1 MKARK
6 FGGISKDHWRNI
18 SITRNIKGA
27 HFAVGCDCWNHH
39 LPKRSAVMNQEKY
52 IGMGV
57 HLATISVAV
66 MDSSGKLIRECILE
80 TKAATIL
87 EFIAGL
93 RGTLSVTFEEGTSAA
108 WLHDLLKP
116 HASHLVVCDPRRN
129 ALLKDGSKS
138 GRKDAGKMREVLHA
152 HKLHAV
158 YHGEHEVRTLKELG
172 RSYLTIT
179 KDLTRVMSRIKALYR
194 SWAIPCSGATV
205 YAPRHRDEWL
215 AKIPHPGVRLR
226 AERLYQQL
234 DLLQPVRQGAR
245 RDLLAESHKHH
256 AVKLLRNIPSI
267 GPIRAA
273 LLVALL
279 QTPHRFRT
287 KRQLWAYS
295 GFAVETHDR
304 GEYRFVRGKLRRNR
318 ERLTVLGLNDNHNH
332 DLKNRFK
339 GAALSANAHPGPLYD
354 FYVGLLAKG
363 MQPTMA
369 RLTLARKIA
378 TITLT
383 MWKKGVDFDAQQLTR
398 HTSSSSVLTGFSISG
413 YFLGGWSV
421 GFWRRSVRG

>member
-1 MKARK
+1 
-6 FGGISKDHWRNI
+6 
-18 SITRNIKGA
+18 
-27 HFAVGCDCWNHH
+27 
-39 LPKRSAVMNQEKY
+39 MNQEKY
-52 IGMGV
+52 IGMDV
-57 HLATISVAV
+57 HQATISVAD
-66 MDSSGKLIRECILE
+66 MDSSGKLIMECILE

-87 EFIAGL
+87 EFIDGL

-116 HASHLVVCDPRRN
+116 HVSHLVVCDPRRN

-138 GRKDAGKMREVLHA
+138 DRIDARKLAELLHGN
-152 HKLHAV
+152 KLHAV
-158 YHGEHEVRTLKELG
+158 YHGEHGVRTLKELG

-194 SWAIPCSGATV
+194 SWAIPCSGTTV
-205 YAPRHRDEWL
+205 YAVRHRAEWL
-215 AKIPHPGVRLR
+215 AKIPEPGVRLR

-245 RDLLAESHKHH
+245 RDLMAESHKHH
-256 AVKLLRNIPSI
+256 AVKLLRQIPSI

-295 GFAVETHDR
+295 GFAVETHDS

-318 ERLTVLGLNDNHNH
+318 ERITVRGLNPNHNH
-332 DLKNRFK
+332 DLKNLFK
-339 GAALSANAHPGPLYD
+339 GAAISASTRPGPLCD
-354 FYVGLLAKG
+354 FYVALVEKG
-363 MQPTMA
+363 MRPTMA
-369 RLTLARKIA
+369 RLTLARKMA
-378 TITLT
+378 AITLT
-383 MWKKGVDFDAQQLTR
+383 IWKKGVEFDAKQLNR
-398 HTSSSSVLTGFSISG
+398 QAA
-413 YFLGGWSV
+413 
-421 GFWRRSVRG
+421 